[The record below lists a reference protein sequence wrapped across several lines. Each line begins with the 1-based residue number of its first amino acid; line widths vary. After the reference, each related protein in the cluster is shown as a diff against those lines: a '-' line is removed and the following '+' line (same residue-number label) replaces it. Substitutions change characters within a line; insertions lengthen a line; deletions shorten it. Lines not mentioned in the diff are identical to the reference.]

1 MRYLPVEV
9 DVAGREALVVGANV
23 EVLSKID
30 RLLAAGAR
38 VLVVA
43 PGEVDPSIEERVRTA
58 PEGRLQI
65 ARRAVTEQDA
75 IGKAIVF
82 IATPL
87 DALAG
92 PFHERARREGTLL
105 CTLDRPELSTFVNPA
120 MVRASGLTITFA
132 TGGTSPGAMRR
143 IREDLEALFSDP
155 RFGRFLGALA
165 DLRARLPR
173 GERAARMAEAVRGFA
188 VDATLRFPGWFE
200 RGEEP

>member
-30 RLLAAGAR
+30 RLLDAGAR

-43 PGEVDPSIEERVRTA
+43 PGEVAPEIEERARTGLVGQLTI
-58 PEGRLQI
+58 E
-65 ARRAVTEQDA
+65 RRQVTEADA
-75 IGKAIVF
+75 LGKAVVF

-120 MVRASGLTITFA
+120 LVRASGMSITFA
-132 TGGTSPGAMRR
+132 TGGTSPGAVRR
-143 IREDLEALFSDP
+143 IREDLEALFGDP
-155 RFGRFLGALA
+155 RFGRFLEALS
-165 DLRARLPR
+165 DLRAKLPR
-173 GERAARMAEAVRGFA
+173 GERAARMAEAVRGFV
-188 VDATLRFPGWFE
+188 VDARLRFPAWFE